1 MEYTSGDIVAIITVA
16 GAVLT
21 GLIGSIL
28 YGTSLSRCK
37 EITCCCVHCIREVL
51 TDESLYKRDPGDIE
65 AATEN

>member
-16 GAVLT
+16 GAVLS

-37 EITCCCVHCIREVL
+37 EISCCCVHCIREVL
-51 TDESLYKRDPGDIE
+51 TDESLYKRDTDDIE
-65 AATEN
+65 LATEN